1 VRRTASK
8 FSWAEEDEV
17 SLFQLS
23 YGQLD

>member
-8 FSWAEEDEV
+8 FSWAEDDEV
-17 SLFQLS
+17 SLFQFS